1 VAGLPTPS
9 ESGARP
15 VGAPDDPYP
24 PGAYS
29 RPEDCAHRSK
39 RGMGKSDLVGLSFPI
54 LTCRA
59 LTLRLSHDLTQRCA
73 GYWLQVM
80 AGMKDALPGPI
91 THSVF
96 ASHG

>member
-1 VAGLPTPS
+1 MTPTRQELTPALKTVRIDLK
-9 ESGARP
+9 EGW
-15 VGAPDDPYP
+15 
-24 PGAYS
+24 
-29 RPEDCAHRSK
+29 
-39 RGMGKSDLVGLSFPI
+39 GKGDLVGLSFPI